1 MVLETGA
8 PVPEVTATTQDD
20 ERTTVEFVDP
30 TVLFFYPRD
39 GTPGCTTEATQ
50 FDAELETYGDADV
63 AVYGV
68 STDDAESHREFADS
82 EDLDVTLLADPD
94 ERIAEAF
101 GVPVNNGAAT
111 RTTFVCAQRQVCGLY
126 EGVNP
131 DGHARNVLKDIL
143 DIGLATLEE

>member
-8 PVPEVTATTQDD
+8 TVPEITATTQDG
-20 ERTTVEFVDP
+20 ERTTVEFVEP
-30 TVLFFYPRD
+30 TALFFYPRD
-39 GTPGCTTEATQ
+39 DTPGCTTEATQ
-50 FDAELETYGDADV
+50 FDAELETYREAGV

-68 STDDAESHREFADS
+68 STDDADSHHDFAESEA
-82 EDLDVTLLADPD
+82 LDVTLLADPD

-101 GVPVNNGAAT
+101 DVSVTNGAAT

-126 EGVNP
+126 EGVDP
-131 DGHARNVLKDIL
+131 DGHARNVLTDIL